1 MTVDPP
7 EFDPELDGH
16 ISAVIEDVC
25 HAIIS
30 EYDESGHSYSATECG
45 LRLEGT
51 LFSND
56 RVQKSGGRQDFVDG
70 ADIEMCDECWPDDV
84 I

>member
-16 ISAVIEDVC
+16 TSAVIGNVC

-45 LRLEGT
+45 VRLEDS

-56 RVQKSGGRQDFVDG
+56 RVQKSGPKHDFTDD
-70 ADIEMCDECWPDDV
+70 ADIEMCDDCWPEDV